1 MNRSI
6 PTILLTGMLVNGL
19 ALASGCQEEQ
29 STEKTVVLGTP
40 KKLHDGFQ
48 FVEGPTP
55 DAEGN
60 VYFSDIPDEKIHV
73 HTVEGELETFMTGSK
88 RCNGLGFDEKG
99 RLWACQG
106 GEGRVIRIDMDTKEI
121 TPIAATMDGGPFLSP
136 NDLALDAHG
145 GAYFT
150 DPAYWR
156 HPDSKVDEA
165 VYYVD
170 KDGNITRL
178 VEKLLRP
185 NGLLLSPDGK
195 TMYLLPMGEKRLI
208 AYEVLSPG
216 KIGPG
221 RDLVKLPAG
230 GDGLTCDTE
239 GNLYLTQP
247 RLRSIVVYSP
257 EGKELDSVKLRRS
270 PSNICFGGPG
280 FDQLY
285 VTAGDSFYHIPVN
298 RSGLGPGS
306 VGQGR
311 FDTSAAE

>member
-1 MNRSI
+1 MNRHT
-6 PTILLTGMLVNGL
+6 PAILLTCMLGNGTLL
-19 ALASGCQEEQ
+19 ACAHQE
-29 STEKTVVLGTP
+29 SNDPKSTVVLGEP
-40 KKLHDGFQ
+40 VKLHDGFQ

-55 DAEGN
+55 DADGN
-60 VYFSDIPDEKIHV
+60 VYFTDIPDEKIHV
-73 HTVEGELETFMTGSK
+73 HTVGGELETFMSGSK
-88 RCNGLGFDEKG
+88 KCNGLAFDEKG

-106 GEGRVIRIDMDTKEI
+106 GEGRVIMIDMETKAI
-121 TPIAATMDGGPFLSP
+121 SPVASRIDGGPFLSP

-170 KDGNITRL
+170 REGTITRL
-178 VEKLLRP
+178 VDKLLRP
-185 NGLLLSPDGK
+185 NGILLSPDGG
-195 TMYLLPMGEKRLI
+195 TMYLLPMGDKRLI

-216 KIGPG
+216 KLGPG
-221 RDLVKLPAG
+221 RDLVNLPAG
-230 GDGLTCDTE
+230 GDGLTCDTD

-257 EGKELDSVKLRRS
+257 EGKRLDSVKLRRS
-270 PSNICFGGPG
+270 PSNICFGGPE

-298 RSGLGPGS
+298 TRGLGPGS
-306 VGQGR
+306 VGDGMA
-311 FDTSAAE
+311 DTETTE